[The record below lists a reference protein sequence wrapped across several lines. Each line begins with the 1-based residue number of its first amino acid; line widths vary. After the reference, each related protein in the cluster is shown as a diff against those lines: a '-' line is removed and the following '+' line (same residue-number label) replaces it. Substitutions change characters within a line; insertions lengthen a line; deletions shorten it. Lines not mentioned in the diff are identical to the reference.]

1 MLWDLRAIDRP
12 LKQIQ
17 SGKNHLQLCW
27 CATRSNLLTSIQ
39 RESPYIT
46 LYDVRSV
53 DIENSRDVFAV
64 KKQLLPFH
72 TKYHGSHKG
81 YALTALSW
89 HHTDFE
95 RALLLSET
103 GCLMDFRLP
112 VSILTAYNNQKKLPL
127 LMHRPLSS
135 ITKNIKTTGTETE
148 TDPHVTQNS
157 DTVSTGPALN
167 LHVID
172 HNLLEA
178 DLVDETRERALAD
191 YGLKMD
197 GKRLSAEYHLTAYLK
212 NVWLSLVNLYRPE
225 DKLIGLKTVLGIG
238 GIAHTS
244 EAFMN
249 TTSIESHVLQ
259 WPDFINN
266 SNNLVCYRYF

>member
-1 MLWDLRAIDRP
+1 MLWDLRIIDRP

-17 SGKNHLQLCW
+17 SAKNHLQLCW
-27 CATRSNLLTSIQ
+27 CATRSSLLTSIQ

-53 DIENSRDVFAV
+53 DVENSRDVFAV

-103 GCLMDFRLP
+103 GSLLDFRLP

-127 LMHRPLSS
+127 LMHRPLSTLAANAQNTS
-135 ITKNIKTTGTETE
+135 VLSTGSGTTA
-148 TDPHVTQNS
+148 
-157 DTVSTGPALN
+157 DTNAIAGNGTGPALN
-167 LHVID
+167 LHIID
-172 HNLLEA
+172 HNLLEE

-197 GKRLSAEYHLTAYLK
+197 GKRLSAEFHLTAYLK
-212 NVWLSLVNLYRPE
+212 NVWLSLVNLYRSE
-225 DKLIGLKTVLGIG
+225 EKLIGLKTVLGIG
-238 GIAHTS
+238 LAHTS

-266 SNNLVCYRYF
+266 SNNLVCYR